1 MRAHYDQICR
11 SPALVD
17 LPSAG
22 LLLSDAALPDSLF
35 HADGDV
41 YQFGVFLG
49 RSLRELVRIFEGVGA
64 RTMVRAV
71 WGFDT
76 FTGMPDSANDDREAT
91 LASEWGTG
99 RYSASDKDILYDR
112 LRRWANASSLPVSFV
127 RGEYRHT
134 LTPTLA
140 AERGMR
146 PASYIDIDCDT
157 YPSSFAALDWMLS
170 SNLVVPGTVIG
181 YDDFWVLP
189 CAFQDTDVL
198 RYGQAKAHLQL
209 AKNTQRRRLLRP
221 DAVSFRR
228 PLPRHDLQRRIH

>member
-1 MRAHYDQICR
+1 MRHAKLRD
-11 SPALVD
+11 
-17 LPSAG
+17 
-22 LLLSDAALPDSLF
+22 ALPKGQWTRYNHSGAGYTGDQAFRFTSPRWVFGSDGPLAAWCEQF
-35 HADGDV
+35 PEGADVRNRDV

-99 RYSASDKDILYDR
+99 QYSASDKDILYDR

-134 LTPTLA
+134 LTPSLA

-157 YPSSFAALDWMLS
+157 YPSSFAALDWMFS
-170 SNLVVPGTVIG
+170 SNLVVSESMSAVTVSSEG
-181 YDDFWVLP
+181 N
-189 CAFQDTDVL
+189 A
-198 RYGQAKAHLQL
+198 A
-209 AKNTQRRRLLRP
+209 
-221 DAVSFRR
+221 AVAASASAGGVAY
-228 PLPRHDLQRRIH
+228 HST